1 MEMTEKS
8 LQPKAAARVT
18 LTQLMLPHHANA
30 LGHVHGGV
38 IMRMVDETAAIAAMR
53 HAHRPCVTVAI
64 DSMTF
69 RERVE
74 VGELLSCT
82 AMVNYVGRTS
92 MEVGVKVS
100 AENPIT
106 GETTHTNSAYLVF
119 VALGEDDRPC
129 AVPELT
135 LESDDDKR
143 RFEEGEE
150 RQQYRLAQ
158 RQKRSRSRGA
168 PSEP

>member
-1 MEMTEKS
+1 VEMTEKS
-8 LQPKAAARVT
+8 PKPTAASRVT

-30 LGHVHGGV
+30 IGHVHGGV
-38 IMRMVDETAAIAAMR
+38 IMKMVDETAAIAAMR
-53 HAHRPCVTVAI
+53 HAHRLCVTVAV

-82 AMVNYVGRTS
+82 ARVNYVGRTS

-106 GETTHTNSAYLVF
+106 GATSHTNSAYLVF
-119 VALGEDDRPC
+119 VALGDDDCPC
-129 AVPELT
+129 SVPGLI
-135 LESDDDKR
+135 LESDDDR
-143 RFEEGEE
+143 RRHQEGEE

-158 RQKRSRSRGA
+158 RQKRARVRST
-168 PSEP
+168 PDEP

>member
-8 LQPKAAARVT
+8 PKPKAASRVT
-18 LTQLMLPHHANA
+18 LTQLMLPHHANG
-30 LGHVHGGV
+30 LGHVHGGA
-38 IMRMVDETAAIAAMR
+38 IMKMVDETAAIAAMR
-53 HAHRPCVTVAI
+53 HAQRPCVTVAI

-119 VALGEDDRPC
+119 VALGDDDRPC
-129 AVPELT
+129 AVPELA
-135 LESDDDKR
+135 LDSDDDKR

-158 RQKRSRSRGA
+158 RQKRARSRTGA
-168 PSEP
+168 TE

>member
-1 MEMTEKS
+1 MTEKS
-8 LQPKAAARVT
+8 PKPTAASRVT
-18 LTQLMLPHHANA
+18 LTQLMLPHHANG

-38 IMRMVDETAAIAAMR
+38 IMKMVDETAAIAAMR
-53 HAHRPCVTVAI
+53 HAQRPCVTVAI

-69 RERVE
+69 RERIE
-74 VGELLSCT
+74 IGELLSCT
-82 AMVNYVGRTS
+82 AMVNYVGRSS

-129 AVPELT
+129 AVPELI
-135 LESDDDKR
+135 LDSDEAKR
-143 RFEEGEE
+143 RHEEGVE

-158 RQKRSRSRGA
+158 RQKRARSKSGD
-168 PSEP
+168 SEP

>member
-1 MEMTEKS
+1 MEMTEKAPK
-8 LQPKAAARVT
+8 PKAASRVT

-74 VGELLSCT
+74 VGALLSCT

-129 AVPELT
+129 TVPELT
-135 LESDDDKR
+135 LESDDDRR

-158 RQKRSRSRGA
+158 RQKRARVRSA
-168 PSEP
+168 PDEP

>member
-1 MEMTEKS
+1 MTEKS
-8 LQPKAAARVT
+8 PKPTAASRVT
-18 LTQLMLPHHANA
+18 LTQLMLPHHANG

-38 IMRMVDETAAIAAMR
+38 IMKMVDETAAIAAMR
-53 HAHRPCVTVAI
+53 HAQRPCVTVAI

-69 RERVE
+69 RERIE
-74 VGELLSCT
+74 IGELLSCT

-129 AVPELT
+129 SVPELT
-135 LESDDDKR
+135 LDSDEAKR
-143 RFEEGEE
+143 RYEEGAE

-158 RQKRSRSRGA
+158 RQKRARSKSG
-168 PSEP
+168 PDEP

>member
-1 MEMTEKS
+1 MTEKA
-8 LQPKAAARVT
+8 PKPTAASKVT
-18 LTQLMLPHHANA
+18 LTQLMLPHHANG

-38 IMRMVDETAAIAAMR
+38 IMKMVDETAAISAMR
-53 HAHRPCVTVAI
+53 HAQRPCVTVAI

-92 MEVGVKVS
+92 IEVGVKVS

-129 AVPELT
+129 AVPDLI
-135 LESDDDKR
+135 LETDDDR
-143 RFEEGEE
+143 RRYDEGRE
-150 RQQYRLAQ
+150 RQEYRLSQ
-158 RQKRSRSRGA
+158 REKRARQRTQSHEA
-168 PSEP
+168 

>member
-1 MEMTEKS
+1 MTEKS
-8 LQPKAAARVT
+8 PKPMAASRVT

-30 LGHVHGGV
+30 IGHVHGGV
-38 IMRMVDETAAIAAMR
+38 IMKMVDETAAIAAMR
-53 HAHRPCVTVAI
+53 HARRLCVTVAI

-106 GETTHTNSAYLVF
+106 GETSHTNSAYLVF
-119 VALGEDDRPC
+119 VALGEDDSPC
-129 AVPELT
+129 SVPELI
-135 LESDDDKR
+135 LDSDEAKR
-143 RFEEGEE
+143 RYEEGAE

-158 RQKRSRSRGA
+158 RQKRARSKGT
-168 PSEP
+168 PDEP

>member
-1 MEMTEKS
+1 MTEKAPK
-8 LQPKAAARVT
+8 PKAASRVT

-53 HAHRPCVTVAI
+53 HAQRPCVTVAI

-74 VGELLSCT
+74 VGALVSCT

-106 GETTHTNSAYLVF
+106 GVTTHTNSAYLVF

-129 AVPELT
+129 AVPELS
-135 LESDDDKR
+135 LDSDDDRR
-143 RFEEGEE
+143 RFEEGQE

-158 RQKRSRSRGA
+158 RQKRARSRVT
-168 PSEP
+168 SDEP

>member
-1 MEMTEKS
+1 MTEKS
-8 LQPKAAARVT
+8 PKPTAASRVT
-18 LTQLMLPHHANA
+18 LTQLMLPHHANG

-38 IMRMVDETAAIAAMR
+38 IMKMVDETAAIAAMR
-53 HAHRPCVTVAI
+53 HAQRPCVTVAI

-119 VALGEDDRPC
+119 VALGKDDRPC
-129 AVPELT
+129 AVPELI
-135 LESDDDKR
+135 LQSDNDR
-143 RFEEGEE
+143 RRHQEGEE
-150 RQQYRLAQ
+150 RQQHRLTQ
-158 RQKRSRSRGA
+158 RQKRARLHST
-168 PSEP
+168 PDEP